1 MIGVPDPAAG
11 QVPKAFIVLKDDVG
25 VTEDEIMEFVEEN
38 VATYKKLR
46 GGVEFIEAIPK
57 SVNGKVLRQVLKDR
71 SKQQNLMPKMMK
83 TKERRNSIRHG
94 YIRTKNIHN
103 NVVYKRNNT
112 MTSNT
117 CIII

>member
-11 QVPKAFIVLKDDVG
+11 QVPKAFIVLKDDVR

-83 TKERRNSIRHG
+83 TKNSIKHG
-94 YIRTKNIHN
+94 YIRAKNIHN
-103 NVVYKRNNT
+103 DVVYKRNNT
-112 MTSNT
+112 AISST